1 MGEQYHLFPS
11 SFNALNSHINF
22 KLFIGLYL
30 PALLFNQSKSHPSSL
45 LRGGG
50 GAVGEGRGWDHV
62 KSKSNTHKNSSSV
75 TLKNMSCGKS
85 WILLLF
91 KYLQDTTLAIKKIQ
105 WLFEIFNR
113 HRMTPSMIWN
123 PNSMLFYYPS
133 KIFRSSWHN
142 YKNCRFGNWE
152 NIPGGRTL
160 ISFDSRLL
168 Q

>member
-11 SFNALNSHINF
+11 SFNALKSHIDF
-22 KLFIGLYL
+22 KLFTGLYW
-30 PALLFNQSKSHPSSL
+30 PALLFNQSKSHPSFL
-45 LRGGG
+45 WGGG
-50 GAVGEGRGWDHV
+50 GGLGEGRGWDHV
-62 KSKSNTHKNSSSV
+62 KTKSNTYKNNSSV
-75 TLKNMSCGKS
+75 RLKNMSFGKS

-91 KYLQDTTLAIKKIQ
+91 KYLQNTTLVIKKIQ
-105 WLFEIFNR
+105 WLFEIFNS
-113 HRMTPSMIWN
+113 HRMTLSMIWN

>member
-11 SFNALNSHINF
+11 SFNALNCHINF

-30 PALLFNQSKSHPSSL
+30 PALLFNQSRSHPSS
-45 LRGGG
+45 RGGG
-50 GAVGEGRGWDHV
+50 GEY
-62 KSKSNTHKNSSSV
+62 SHKNSSSV
-75 TLKNMSCGKS
+75 RLKNMSCGKS

-91 KYLQDTTLAIKKIQ
+91 KYLQNTTLVIKKIQ
-105 WLFEIFNR
+105 WLVQIFNS
-113 HRMTPSMIWN
+113 HRMTLSMIWN
-123 PNSMLFYYPS
+123 PNSMLFYNPS
-133 KIFRSSWHN
+133 KIFKSSWHN

>member
-30 PALLFNQSKSHPSSL
+30 SALLSISPSRSHL
-45 LRGGG
+45 LRGGGG

-75 TLKNMSCGKS
+75 RLKNMSCGKS

-113 HRMTPSMIWN
+113 HRMTLSMIWN

>member
-11 SFNALNSHINF
+11 SFNALKSHIDF
-22 KLFIGLYL
+22 KLFTGLYW
-30 PALLFNQSKSHPSSL
+30 PALLFNQSKSHPSFL
-45 LRGGG
+45 WGGG
-50 GAVGEGRGWDHV
+50 LGEGRGWDHV
-62 KSKSNTHKNSSSV
+62 KTKSNTYKNNSSV
-75 TLKNMSCGKS
+75 RLKNMSFGKS

-91 KYLQDTTLAIKKIQ
+91 KYLQNTTLVIKKIQ
-105 WLFEIFNR
+105 WLFEIFNS
-113 HRMTPSMIWN
+113 HRMTLSMIWN

>member
-30 PALLFNQSKSHPSSL
+30 PALLFNQSRSHPSS
-45 LRGGG
+45 RGGEG
-50 GAVGEGRGWDHV
+50 GMGEGRGWDHV
-62 KSKSNTHKNSSSV
+62 KTKSKTHKNSSSV
-75 TLKNMSCGKS
+75 RLKNMSCGKS

-91 KYLQDTTLAIKKIQ
+91 KYLQNTTLVIKKIQ
-105 WLFEIFNR
+105 WLVQIFNS
-113 HRMTPSMIWN
+113 HRMTLSMIWN
-123 PNSMLFYYPS
+123 PNSMLFYNPS
-133 KIFRSSWHN
+133 KIFKSSWHN

>member
-30 PALLFNQSKSHPSSL
+30 SALLFNQSKSQPSSQ
-45 LRGGG
+45 RVGG

-75 TLKNMSCGKS
+75 RLKNMSCGKS

-91 KYLQDTTLAIKKIQ
+91 KYLQNTTIVINKIQ
-105 WLFEIFNR
+105 WLFQIFNS
-113 HRMTPSMIWN
+113 HRMTLSMMWN
-123 PNSMLFYYPS
+123 PNSTLFYYPS
-133 KIFRSSWHN
+133 KIFKSSWHN

-152 NIPGGRTL
+152 YIPGGRTL

>member
-1 MGEQYHLFPS
+1 MGRDSLVNKFFTPS
-11 SFNALNSHINF
+11 KWKKKNLETLAISQKDLWGPTENLKIMS
-22 KLFIGLYL
+22 
-30 PALLFNQSKSHPSSL
+30 
-45 LRGGG
+45 R
-50 GAVGEGRGWDHV
+50 DHV
-62 KSKSNTHKNSSSV
+62 KTKSNTYKNNSSV
-75 TLKNMSCGKS
+75 RLKNMSFGKS

-91 KYLQDTTLAIKKIQ
+91 KYLQNTTLVIKKIQ
-105 WLFEIFNR
+105 WLFEIFNS
-113 HRMTPSMIWN
+113 HRMTLSMIWN

>member
-1 MGEQYHLFPS
+1 MGEKYHLFPS

-30 PALLFNQSKSHPSSL
+30 SALLFNQSKSQPSSQ
-45 LRGGG
+45 RGRGG

-75 TLKNMSCGKS
+75 RLKNMSCGKS

-113 HRMTPSMIWN
+113 HRMTLSMIWN

-133 KIFRSSWHN
+133 KIFRSYWHN

>member
-11 SFNALNSHINF
+11 SFNALKSHIDF
-22 KLFIGLYL
+22 KLFTGLYW
-30 PALLFNQSKSHPSSL
+30 PALLFNQSKSHPSFL
-45 LRGGG
+45 WGGG
-50 GAVGEGRGWDHV
+50 GLGEGRGWDHV
-62 KSKSNTHKNSSSV
+62 KTKSNTYKNNSSV
-75 TLKNMSCGKS
+75 RLKNMSFGKS

-91 KYLQDTTLAIKKIQ
+91 KYLQNTTLVIKKIQ
-105 WLFEIFNR
+105 WLFEIFNS
-113 HRMTPSMIWN
+113 HRMTLSMIWN